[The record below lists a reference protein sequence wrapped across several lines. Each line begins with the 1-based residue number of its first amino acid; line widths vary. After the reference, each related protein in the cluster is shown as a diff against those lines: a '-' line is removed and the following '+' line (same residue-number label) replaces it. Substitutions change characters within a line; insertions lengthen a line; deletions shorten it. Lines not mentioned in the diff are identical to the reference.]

1 MQLSL
6 SLGMNGGLP
15 LRTTYFYPSGQ
26 FAFAN
31 SNNSYFS
38 VTPSNNGTTQRIVSD
53 LVSDDANKYGQFIF
67 ADNNSLNRLSHGSI
81 PKIGKHTIEFDV
93 TVNSGSLPSNQFASD
108 SLVLAIRDKDDN
120 PSAPN
125 GANVYGITAG
135 HFEKDVEVFDDGVI
149 SGSNFGPSIF
159 LSARPDSSFDIT
171 MSNIKIYHK
180 NY

>member
-26 FAFAN
+26 FALKTN
-31 SNNSYFS
+31 SSFFS

-53 LVSDDANKYGQFIF
+53 LVSDGGSQYGLFIF
-67 ADNNSLNRLSHGSI
+67 ANNNSLNKLSHGSI
-81 PKIGKHTIEFDV
+81 PKIGKHTVEFDV
-93 TVNSGSLPSNQFASD
+93 TVNSGSLPSNPSASD
-108 SLVLAIRDKDDN
+108 SLILAIRDKDDN

-125 GANVYGITAG
+125 GANVYAITAG
-135 HFEKDVEVFDDGVI
+135 HFEEDVEVFDDGVI
-149 SGSNFGPSIF
+149 SGNNYAPSIF

-171 MSNIKIYHK
+171 ISNIKIYHK